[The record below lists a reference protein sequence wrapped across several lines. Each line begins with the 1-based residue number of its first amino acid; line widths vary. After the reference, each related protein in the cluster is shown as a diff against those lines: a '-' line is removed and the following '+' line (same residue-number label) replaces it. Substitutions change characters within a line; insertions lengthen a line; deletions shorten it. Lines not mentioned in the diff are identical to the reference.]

1 MPVAGTLLTSSLS
14 PSTDLNLSTFE
25 NGAPIFNSF
34 GDGFEVFARGSSAN
48 IPFSLLDDSV
58 SVFPP
63 DSLGIVGEDDSD
75 PFFGVTDTINGDN
88 PSGPVSAMWTFDIGN
103 TADLSLSIDMAAMG
117 DFEASDWF
125 TWEVS
130 IDGGTWVTVFASS
143 VDESGVQDYTL
154 DGGNT
159 FTVSDP
165 ISANGTVLSNDFKTL
180 GTTLDGTGAELR
192 LRLTAEADGGSEGIA
207 FRNIAIDG
215 GLSRSVVAATLGA
228 QDVNLTGFTNNA
240 PVFGSAADGFAIYQR
255 GVSASIPFAVL
266 DDSLAIF
273 TPDSLGVIKDGN
285 TDPFFGVTDT
295 ENAENSGP
303 VSAEWSFAV
312 GSATNL
318 ELSIDMGAMG
328 DFEADDWFAWEYRL
342 DGGGWQ
348 TAFASAVDEA
358 GSQTYT
364 LEGGASFTLDD
375 PITVDGTVL
384 TDDLQTL
391 TAALTGTGAQLDL
404 RLTAQTDG
412 GSEALVFQG
421 IEITGTA
428 PRVTV
433 AGDLSAGGALNLV
446 SFTNDAPA
454 FSSAGDGFGIYQ
466 RTVSPSIPFA
476 LLDDTISV
484 FPPDSLGIIGEANLT
499 PFFGVTDTVNSDTT
513 GPVSAS
519 WVFDVTGVDAL
530 ELSID
535 MGAMGDFEAGDSY
548 VWEYAIDG
556 GPYLTAFDLVADED
570 AALTYT
576 LDSGSTFTLNDP
588 LTVAGVVLN
597 NELQTVT
604 AALQGSG
611 SQLTLRLTANT
622 DGSEAVAFQNIAITG
637 ITDAPVGPAVLVA
650 QSGGS
655 TEVTEDGATDSYTLA
670 LNQAPESGAVTI
682 QIGAAGGQV
691 RFSTDGLTFS
701 DTLSIALSDTA
712 PVEIFVQAVDDA
724 VFEGSLH
731 DGTITH
737 TITASDDPAFNNTDT
752 PIADIGVQIA
762 ENDFIL
768 TAIPA
773 IQGNGQRS
781 PLEGSPVLTT
791 GVVTAIDSNGFFIQ
805 DLAGDGDAATSDG
818 IFVFTGSAPQ
828 NTDGEALELGD
839 EVKVE
844 GTVTEFRP
852 GFGTLTL
859 TELTDIFAIEEL
871 STGNALPAPVVIG
884 AGGVTPPTESIEDGI
899 AFYEAFE
906 GMLVTISDAMAIA
919 PTDNGDIYV
928 VADQGAN
935 ATGLSARNTLTIGED
950 PSLPTPGQFSEGD
963 FNPERIKIDIDG
975 NVLPGFGTPQVGPG
989 DLLGDV
995 TGVLRYDNE
1004 GFYELVPTE
1013 AFAVTE
1019 TQLSRETG
1027 ELAGRDEQLTI
1038 SSFNVLNLDPSD
1050 GSQFDE
1056 LAALIANNMH
1066 GPDVIGLQEIQDNS
1080 GASDDGTVSADETLQ
1095 MLVDA
1100 IAAAGGPVYEFID
1113 NTFIGDNTSGG
1124 APGGNIR
1131 TGFLYNPE
1139 RVSLVE
1145 GSVSTVAAE
1154 IPHDDP
1160 ANPFYGS
1167 RLPIVADFSFGD
1179 EVVTVVNNH
1188 FSSKGG
1194 SEPLFGENQPPLNG
1208 SWDERAR
1215 QSEAVRD
1222 HIAALLAAD
1231 PDANVAVVGDL
1242 NEFQFFQAVENLKD
1256 AGLTSTWDGLDEE
1269 ERYSYLFQGNT
1280 QALDH
1285 ILVADGLD
1293 ARTEFDAVHVNAEFA
1308 DQASD
1313 HDPLVARIDFAAYD
1327 QVVDGTL
1334 GDDDSFGGNGD
1345 QLLRGRAGDDT
1356 LNGGN
1361 GDDRVVGDDGDDFL
1375 IGENGNDLLDGGA
1388 GNDRLAGRKGDDRMF
1403 GGSGNDELFGDNGD
1417 DHLDGG
1423 VGNDWLKG
1431 GKGDDV
1437 LVGGAGDDQMNGGK
1451 GADMFVLRGGE
1462 EGDDLIIDFELGV
1475 DMLVLEDGAAIL
1487 AQEEDDLNGDGMLD
1501 TLLTLDAGTVT
1512 LRGVTGFTEM
1522 TEIA

>member
-1 MPVAGTLLTSSLS
+1 MPIAGSLLTSSLS
-14 PSTDLNLSTFE
+14 SSSDLNLTSLETD
-25 NGAPIFNSF
+25 APAFTSP
-34 GDGFEVFARGSSAN
+34 GDGFGVFQRGDS
-48 IPFSLLDDSV
+48 IPFSLADDSL
-58 SVFPP
+58 SIFAS
-63 DSLGIVGEDDSD
+63 DTLGIVGEDDTD
-75 PFFGVTDTINGDN
+75 PFFGVTDTENGDN
-88 PSGPVSAMWTFDIGN
+88 SGPVSATWTFGIGSQN
-103 TADLSLSIDMAAMG
+103 DLSLSIDMAAMG
-117 DFEASDWF
+117 DFETSDHF
-125 TWEVS
+125 IWEVS
-130 IDGGTWVTVFASS
+130 IDGGDWVTVFTSS
-143 VDESGVQDYTL
+143 VDEDGARDYTM
-154 DGGNT
+154 DGGAIVSLNDPMSVNGT
-159 FTVSDP
+159 PLTNDFQTVS
-165 ISANGTVLSNDFKTL
+165 AALS
-180 GTTLDGTGAELR
+180 GTGSELR
-192 LRLTAEADGGSEGIA
+192 VRLTAQTDGGSEGMA
-207 FRNIAIDG
+207 FRNIAVEG
-215 GLSRSVVAATLGA
+215 GLSRSVIAAALGA
-228 QDVNLTGFTNNA
+228 EDLNLAAFSTDA
-240 PVFGSAADGFAIYQR
+240 PEFGSAGDGFAIFQR
-255 GVSASIPFAVL
+255 GVSPSIPFAVL

-295 ENAENSGP
+295 ENADNAGP

-312 GSATNL
+312 NSATNL

-328 DFEADDWFAWEYRL
+328 DFEADDWFTWEYRL

-348 TAFASAVDEA
+348 SAFASAVDET

-375 PITVDGTVL
+375 PITVNGTVL
-384 TDDLQTL
+384 TDDLQTF
-391 TAALTGTGAQLDL
+391 TAALTGTGTQLDV

-412 GSEALVFQG
+412 SSEAMAFQN
-421 IEITGTA
+421 IEITGSA

-433 AGDLSAGGALNLV
+433 ASDLSAAAPLNRV
-446 SFTNDAPA
+446 SFVNDAPA
-454 FSSAGDGFGIYQ
+454 FSSAGDGFGVFQ
-466 RTVSPSIPFA
+466 RAVSPSIPFA
-476 LLDDTISV
+476 LLDDTVSV
-484 FPPDSLGIIGEANLT
+484 FPPDTLGIIGEDNLD
-499 PFFGVTDTVNSDTT
+499 PFFGVTDTVNGDTA
-513 GPVSAS
+513 GPVTAT
-519 WVFDVTGVDAL
+519 WVFDVMGVDAL

-535 MGAMGDFEAGDSY
+535 MGAMGDFESADQY
-548 VWEYAIDG
+548 LWEYAIDG
-556 GPYLTAFDLVADED
+556 GPFQTAFDLVADED
-570 AALTYT
+570 SSLTYT
-576 LDSGSTFTLNDP
+576 LDSGTLVTLDDP
-588 LTVAGVVLN
+588 LTVAGIVLT
-597 NELQTVT
+597 NEMQTVT
-604 AALQGSG
+604 TALAGSG
-611 SQLTLRLTANT
+611 NQLTLRLTADT
-622 DGSEAVAFQNIAITG
+622 DGSEAVAFQNLNITG
-637 ITDAPVGPAVLVA
+637 ITDAPVGPAVLVG

-655 TEVTEDGATDSYTLA
+655 TEVSEDGATDSYTLA
-670 LNQAPESGAVTI
+670 LNQAPESGAVTV
-682 QIGAAGGQV
+682 QVTSSDGQLE
-691 RFSTDGLTFS
+691 FSTDGVSFS
-701 DTLSIALSDTA
+701 DTLNVDLGDTA
-712 PVEIFVQAVDDA
+712 PLEVFVRAMDDA

-731 DGTITH
+731 QGTITH
-737 TITASDDPAFNNTDT
+737 SIAESGDPAFNDTDT
-752 PIADIGVQIA
+752 PIQDVSVEIA

-773 IQGNGQRS
+773 IQGGGQRS
-781 PLEGSPVLTT
+781 ALEGSPVLTT
-791 GVVTAIDSNGFFIQ
+791 GIVTALESNGFFIQ
-805 DLAGDGDAATSDG
+805 DLSGDGDAATSDG
-818 IFVFTGSAPQ
+818 LFVFTGSAPL

-871 STGNALPAPVVIG
+871 STGNGLPAPVVIG
-884 AGGVTPPTESIEDGI
+884 QGGFTPPTESIEEGI
-899 AFYEAFE
+899 AFYEQFE

-919 PTDNGDIYV
+919 PTDDGDIYV

-935 ATGLSARNTLTIGED
+935 ATGLSSRNTLTISED
-950 PSLPTPGQFSEGD
+950 PSLPTPGQFTQGD
-963 FNPERIKIDIDG
+963 FNPERIKIDVDG
-975 NVLPGFGTPQVGPG
+975 NVLPGFGTPLVGPG
-989 DLLGDV
+989 DLLGNV

-1004 GFYELVPTE
+1004 GFYELVPTK

-1027 ELAGRDEQLTI
+1027 ELEGREEQLTI

-1056 LAALIANNMH
+1056 LATLIANNMH

-1100 IAAAGGPVYEFID
+1100 IAAAGGPVYEYID

-1145 GSVSTVAAE
+1145 GSVTTVAAE
-1154 IPHDDP
+1154 ISHDDP

-1167 RLPIVADFSFGD
+1167 RLPIVADFTFGD

-1222 HIAALLAAD
+1222 YVAALLAAE

-1313 HDPLVARIDFAAYD
+1313 HDPLVARIDFADYD
-1327 QVVDGTL
+1327 MVLDGTL
-1334 GDDDSFGGNGD
+1334 GDDERFGGNGD

-1375 IGENGNDLLDGGA
+1375 IGENGDDLLDGGA

-1403 GGSGNDELFGDNGD
+1403 GDSGDDDLFGDNGD

-1431 GKGDDV
+1431 GNGDDV
-1437 LVGGAGDDQMNGGK
+1437 LVGGAGDDQMNGGN

-1462 EGDDLIIDFELGV
+1462 EGDDLIVDFKLGV

-1487 AQEEDDLNGDGMLD
+1487 AHKEDDLNGDGMLD

-1512 LRGVTGFTEM
+1512 LRGVTGFAEM